1 MSKELKTPF
10 ISGATVYA
18 VILNAAG
25 QAWRTDSGVFEL
37 PLVGDWAHYANAA
50 MEQSTTGIY
59 EGDFPAAITTAGA
72 YHVLFRQQSGSSP
85 ASTDQSN
92 GMLGGTIYWTG
103 TAESFPLASN
113 AASAA
118 SVAMSGSNVNVNI
131 TQVAGQTASAAA
143 SVAFPASIGTSTFAS
158 GGNVNVTQWNGTAVS
173 LNGGLPSVNA
183 GNVGAGGGPIA
194 INHNTGGTD
203 NLRYVDSNGNGVEGA
218 QVLIYLATN
227 WPSQPDL
234 VQAAA
239 ATGPDGGWLS
249 PAYVQSGTYVA
260 VFTKIGA
267 DGPDVSSAFSV

>member
-1 MSKELKTPF
+1 MAKELKTPF

-25 QAWRTDSGVFEL
+25 QAWRIDSGVFEL
-37 PLVGDWAHYANAA
+37 PLAADWAHYAIAA
-50 MEQSTTGIY
+50 TEQSTTGIY
-59 EGDFPAAITTAGA
+59 EGNFPVTITTVGA

-85 ASTDQSN
+85 ASSDQSN
-92 GMLGGTIYWTG
+92 GMIGGTIYWTG

-113 AASAA
+113 AVSAA
-118 SVAMSGSNVNVNI
+118 SVGM
-131 TQVAGQTASAAA
+131 
-143 SVAFPASIGTSTFAS
+143 S
-158 GGNVNVTQWNGTAVS
+158 GGNVNVNIAQWTGTAVS
-173 LNGGLPSVNA
+173 LNGGLPSVSS
-183 GNVGAGGGPIA
+183 GNTGSGGGPIA

-203 NLRYVDSNGNGVEGA
+203 NLRYIDSSGNGIEGA

-239 ATGPDGGWLS
+239 LTGPDGRWLS

-267 DGPDVSSAFSV
+267 DGPDVSAAFSV

>member
-1 MSKELKTPF
+1 M
-10 ISGATVYA
+10 AHH
-18 VILNAAG
+18 
-25 QAWRTDSGVFEL
+25 SGVFEP
-37 PLVGDWAHYANAA
+37 PLATDWGHYALAA
-50 MEQSTTGIY
+50 TEQSTTGIY
-59 EGDFPAAITTAGA
+59 EGNFPVAITTAGA

-92 GMLGGTIYWTG
+92 GMIGGTIYWTG
-103 TAESFPLASN
+103 AVESFPLASN
-113 AASAA
+113 AVSAA
-118 SVAMSGSNVNVNI
+118 SVGMSGGNVNVNI
-131 TQVAGQTASAAA
+131 AQVAGQNASAAG

-173 LNGGLPSVNA
+173 LNSGLPSVNA
-183 GNVGAGGGPIA
+183 GSGGTGGGSGPIA

-203 NLRYVDSNGNGVEGA
+203 NLRYIDSNGNGVEGA

-234 VQAAA
+234 VQATAL
-239 ATGPDGGWLS
+239 TGPDGRWLA

-267 DGPDVSSAFSV
+267 DGPDVSAAFSV